1 MTATATDSAG
11 NEVAGEVKFGLGQI
25 KNPTP
30 EMANWIFRGYFIISK
45 AVIGWLGGLSAAH
58 AINVSVTTMLL
69 VTLTVSLLLD
79 PIMLGFSK
87 LFGIDTVK
95 QTDETQSS

>member
-1 MTATATDSAG
+1 MTATATDTTT
-11 NEVAGEVKFGLGQI
+11 GEQVTGDVKFGLGQI

-58 AINVSVTTMLL
+58 AVNVSVTTMLL
-69 VTLTVSLLLD
+69 ITLTVSLLLD
-79 PIMLGFSK
+79 PVMLGFSK
-87 LFGIDTVK
+87 LFGIEATPP
-95 QTDETQSS
+95 TTAP

>member
-1 MTATATDSAG
+1 MTATATDTIT
-11 NEVAGEVKFGLGQI
+11 GEQVTGDVKFGLAQI

-45 AVIGWLGGLSAAH
+45 AVIGWLGGLSAAN

-69 VTLTVSLLLD
+69 ITLTVSLLGD

-87 LFGIDTVK
+87 LFGIEN
-95 QTDETQSS
+95 TDGKTSNS